1 MLGSRLF
8 AQLFAGSNIRRPDKV
23 VVVSE
28 LLRAAVNDERRGF
41 PKRNFCAQVKRKTQR
56 IVADANVCRGS
67 RYRNGQDSVV
77 EHVEPAFS
85 ESNKQ
90 KYARMLQ
97 KRTKQAVPSRERQY
111 E

>member
-1 MLGSRLF
+1 MLRSGLF
-8 AQLFAGSNIRRPDKV
+8 TQLFAGANIRRPHKV
-23 VVVSE
+23 VIVSE

-97 KRTKQAVPSRERQY
+97 KRTKQAVPSREHQY